1 VYAQIGVLG
10 VSGVL
15 LGAFWVQFG
24 EGECP
29 CLLCLLQRMA
39 MMLTVMG
46 PVFVIAHGQ
55 YARVQGF
62 SVQRL
67 GYGISIFEQ
76 LGFGD

>member
-1 VYAQIGVLG
+1 MYAQIGVLG

-46 PVFVIAHGQ
+46 PVFVIAH
-55 YARVQGF
+55 VQGF